1 MIKKKRRPSPE
12 LQLFRSLNLRSSLP
26 PKEKQY
32 YHHLEKGFEGEMQFD
47 DWASTLDPQPVMIHD
62 ISFEISHTYCQLDSL
77 WITPQGIYLFEVKQ
91 YEGDFYVKDD
101 SWFTLYGKEIKSPL
115 LQLRKNES
123 LLRQLMQQLQWDV
136 PVHAF
141 LIFMNPLFTL
151 YHASPDMPILF
162 PSQIERFRQNW
173 KRDSLPSG
181 EKEEGRTALLLERG
195 TTIPFPSRTP
205 PYTFTDLQKGILCA
219 ECFSFMKKE
228 KRMLICPGCQTAVS
242 RDQGVLQS
250 IEEFRRLFPDEKLTT
265 NTIIEWCGGG
275 LPPRSARRILT
286 TNFQIRGR
294 GKHAYYQ

>member
-1 MIKKKRRPSPE
+1 MIKKKLRPSPE

-32 YHHLEKGFEGEMQFD
+32 YQHLEKGFEGERQFD
-47 DWASTLDPQPVMIHD
+47 EWAFTLDPQPVMIHD
-62 ISFEISHTYCQLDSL
+62 ISFEISHTYCQIDSL

-123 LLRQLMQQLQWDV
+123 LLRQLMQQLHWDI

-162 PSQIERFRQNW
+162 PSQTERFHQNW

-181 EKEEGRTALLLERG
+181 EKEERMAEHLLERS

-219 ECFSFMKKE
+219 ACFSFMKKE
-228 KRMLICPGCQTAVS
+228 KRMVICPECQTTVS

-250 IEEFRRLFPDEKLTT
+250 VEEFRLLFPDERLTT

-275 LPPRSARRILT
+275 LSPRSIRRILT

-294 GKHAYYQ
+294 GKYASYQ